1 MKISTSLVIFFAIS
15 ASHLVSIA
23 LEMTLLSQITKPML
37 MIALLVYFNQSV
49 PKTGLSKFVNAA
61 LILSAIG
68 DTLLLF
74 NDENPLFFMLGLG
87 SFLFAHLVY
96 IFLNLNLIDSEDR
109 KLTFHWSDILFAGY
123 GLFVFRFVRPN
134 LDEMLIP
141 TLIYTVVICMMGI
154 TAAKRFGKTSKESFL
169 YLLGGAI
176 IFIISDSLLAI
187 NKFYSN
193 FEQADLLIMLTYITG
208 QFLIVKGIIL
218 FVENLKD
225 TDNK

>member
-23 LEMTLLSQITKPML
+23 LELTLLSQITKPML

-109 KLTFHWSDILFAGY
+109 KLKFHWSDILFAGY

-134 LDEMLIP
+134 LGEMLIP

>member
-23 LEMTLLSQITKPML
+23 LELTLLSQITKPML

-49 PKTGLSKFVNAA
+49 PKTALNKFVNAA

-87 SFLFAHLVY
+87 SFLLAHLVY

-109 KLTFHWSDILFAGY
+109 KLKFHWRDILFAGF
-123 GLFVFRFVRPN
+123 GLFMFRLVRPN
-134 LDEMLIP
+134 LGEMMIP

-154 TAAKRFGKTSKESFL
+154 SASKRIGKTSIKSFQL
-169 YLLGGAI
+169 VLIGAI
-176 IFIISDSLLAI
+176 TFMISDSLLAM
-187 NKFYSN
+187 NKFNSPFYL
-193 FEQADLLIMLTYITG
+193 ADFLIMLTYISG
-208 QFLIVKGIIL
+208 QFLIVQGIIA
-218 FVENLKD
+218 FIQNLKE
-225 TDNK
+225 TSN

>member
-23 LEMTLLSQITKPML
+23 LELTLLSQITKPML

>member
-1 MKISTSLVIFFAIS
+1 
-15 ASHLVSIA
+15 
-23 LEMTLLSQITKPML
+23 
-37 MIALLVYFNQSV
+37 
-49 PKTGLSKFVNAA
+49 
-61 LILSAIG
+61 
-68 DTLLLF
+68 
-74 NDENPLFFMLGLG
+74 
-87 SFLFAHLVY
+87 
-96 IFLNLNLIDSEDR
+96 
-109 KLTFHWSDILFAGY
+109 
-123 GLFVFRFVRPN
+123 
-134 LDEMLIP
+134 
-141 TLIYTVVICMMGI
+141 MMGI